1 MEGGPSKINP
11 NHSRS
16 DQMSDLDT
24 RNTQKLLNKLLE
36 KKINYYQ
43 HGLLADYLK
52 NKIRPYRDKEMT
64 K

>member
-36 KKINYYQ
+36 KKNK
-43 HGLLADYLK
+43 LLPAWITGRLFK
-52 NKIRPYRDKEMT
+52 KQN
-64 K
+64 